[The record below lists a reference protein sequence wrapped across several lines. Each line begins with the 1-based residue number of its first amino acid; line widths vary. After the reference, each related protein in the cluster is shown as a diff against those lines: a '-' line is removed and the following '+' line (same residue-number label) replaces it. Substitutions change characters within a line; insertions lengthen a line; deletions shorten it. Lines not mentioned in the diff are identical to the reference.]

1 MGHASFEKRWAV
13 LYNFILGKSC
23 KTHCHKN
30 NGKKNK
36 SQQNLF
42 DKNILVGSV
51 SLISFVMSF
60 AWLLVLPNPLPQLDN
75 EFLEDRGNEKMIL
88 STFVPKL
95 TQNEI

>member
-1 MGHASFEKRWAV
+1 MHHLKKDGQFYTI
-13 LYNFILGKSC
+13 LYWGKVAKPIVI
-23 KTHCHKN
+23 KTMAK
-30 NGKKNK
+30 K
-36 SQQNLF
+36 SQQYLF

-60 AWLLVLPNPLPQLDN
+60 AWLLVLPNPPPQLDN
-75 EFLEDRGNEKMIL
+75 EFLEDRGNEKIIL